1 MKRLFLLSYFRNYTA
16 VGLLIKPSTRAIM
29 AITNNTCI
37 MPVAEYKN
45 TPNAHPMSKITAMIY
60 NSEFIVNLFN

>member
-1 MKRLFLLSYFRNYTA
+1 MLYADYIA
-16 VGLLIKPSTRAIM
+16 VGLRMRPKIKAIT
-29 AITNNTCI
+29 AITNKTCI

-60 NSEFIVNLFN
+60 NSEFIVMLFN